1 MWYESRVPRGAASCL
16 LAIALV
22 SPVAARCPDYSKLK
36 NAYFGDL
43 HTHSSYSLDAF
54 NFGTR
59 ADPAQAY
66 AFATG
71 AAVDLT
77 QGYNPRVGET
87 PGPFGVTID
96 FSGGRLDFGAVT
108 DHSEWLAIDYGCT
121 VDGSSQSYRSPYCAA
136 LRGLEVPTADQ
147 EPCLGSADHR
157 GTGCMAEQTTAWA
170 AERQATEAANDPCR
184 FTSFHAY
191 EWTYSQGVF
200 GRTLPATLHKNVIF
214 RNANVP
220 SVPLDSVNYP
230 TGPVLWA
237 ALAQQCNDRNGC
249 EALTIPHN
257 MNQSAGLAFDV
268 NGYTA
273 TDLNHMIKFQRL
285 AEIHQQKGNSE
296 CGTDA
301 VDGGAAVACDFETVP
316 LHDPADARGFARSGL
331 EQGIASFA
339 TRNYDP
345 HQFGFVGAS
354 DTHNAT
360 MGNVGSR
367 TWPGSLG
374 AIDNTPARRLQ
385 WAPLGVNPGGITG
398 IWAEENTRDALW
410 AALQRRETFA
420 TSGPKI
426 RVRFYEYARLNDPCA
441 DPRFP
446 LRIVKRGGVPMG
458 GTMAYR
464 GTSPRFVVY
473 ALQDETPLDSVDI
486 VKASVVSGRA
496 EEAVFPLPLGDAP
509 YCLTWTDPAFDQA
522 EPAFYYAR
530 VEERPTWRWSHYDC
544 ERLRASDP
552 DWRRIAPGCASD
564 DPSKGGMDFMVQQ
577 RAWTSSIWYL
587 PGGPVTVQATALTLR
602 DDTAAGEPSR
612 RRFVFRSRT
621 RADTSD
627 HRIAVPRPGSIGDP
641 TVNGIGGGGTLTV
654 FNPES
659 GEAFAAVLPAARWKL
674 RGRSGYVFD
683 DPGGAVRKVVVSR
696 DRLSVTGGGS
706 GFGYALDEPRQGS
719 VAVRLQ
725 LGTAQPWCSEVRA
738 RPSGKPPTTARND
751 TIGRFIG
758 RPRTPP
764 PDQCPVVDTEPP
776 VRRG

>member
-1 MWYESRVPRGAASCL
+1 MCYVEEVPRGLTACL
-16 LAIALV
+16 LSIALAT
-22 SPVAARCPDYSKLK
+22 PAAARCPDYSKLK

-43 HTHSSYSLDAF
+43 HSHTSYSLDAF

-77 QGYNPRVGET
+77 QGYDARAGEV
-87 PGPFGVTID
+87 PGPFGVTIN

-108 DHSEWLAIDYGCT
+108 DHSEWLATDYGCT
-121 VDGSSQSYRSPYCAA
+121 VDASSPSWGSPYCAT
-136 LRGLEVPTADQ
+136 LRALEVPATGQ
-147 EPCLGSADHR
+147 EPCLGFADHR
-157 GTGCMAEQTTAWA
+157 GSGCMAEQTTAWG
-170 AERQATEAANDPCR
+170 AERRATEAANDPCR

-191 EWTYSQGVF
+191 EWTFGQGVF
-200 GRTLPATLHKNVIF
+200 RRLLPATLHKNVIF

-230 TGPVLWA
+230 TSPALWA
-237 ALAQQCNDRNGC
+237 ALAEQCNDRNGC

-273 TDLNHMIKFQRL
+273 TDLNHMMKFQRL

-296 CGTDA
+296 CSTDA
-301 VDGGAAVACDFETVP
+301 LDGGAAVACDFEMAP
-316 LHDPADARGFARSGL
+316 LLDPADARGFARSGL
-331 EQGIASFA
+331 EEGIASFA
-339 TRNYDP
+339 ARGYDP
-345 HQFGFVGAS
+345 QQFGFVGS
-354 DTHNAT
+354 TDTHDAT

-374 AIDNTPARRLQ
+374 AIDNTPVRRLQ
-385 WAPLGVNPGGITG
+385 WSPLTVNPGGMTG

-410 AALQRRETFA
+410 AALERRETFA

-426 RVRFYEYARLNDPCA
+426 RVRFYEYTGPENPCA

-464 GTSPRFVVY
+464 GRAPSFVVY
-473 ALQDETPLDSVDI
+473 ALQDETPLESVDL
-486 VKASVVSGRA
+486 VKASVAHGHA
-496 EEAVFPLPLGDAP
+496 EERVFPLPLGDAP
-509 YCLTWTDPAFDQA
+509 YCVTWADPAFGPA

-530 VEERPTWRWSHYDC
+530 VKERPTWRWSHYDC

-552 DWRRIAPGCASD
+552 DGWRRVAPGCASD
-564 DPSKGGMDFMVQQ
+564 DPSKGGLDSMVQQ

-602 DDTAAGEPSR
+602 DDTAAGQPSKR
-612 RRFVFRSRT
+612 HFVFRSRT
-621 RADTSD
+621 RRDASD

-641 TVNGIGGGGTLTV
+641 TVSGIGGGGTLTV

-659 GEAFAAVLPAARWKL
+659 GETFTAALPAAGWKL
-674 RGRSGYVFD
+674 RGRGRYVFD

-706 GFGYALDEPRQGS
+706 AFGYSLDEPRQG
-719 VAVRLQ
+719 ALALRLQ
-725 LGTAQPWCSEVRA
+725 LGTAQPWCSEA
-738 RPSGKPPTTARND
+738 PPTTARND
-751 TIGRFIG
+751 SVDRFMG

-764 PDQCPVVDTEPP
+764 PDQCPVVDP
-776 VRRG
+776 VPSASRR